1 MNKEEIIKLI
11 QQELMEALAEEDE
24 EVDMIDENENFMH
37 LGISSVQALTIINS
51 LKKKLDLEISPVALF
66 EYKTISDFAEY
77 LANGAED
84 ADEE

>member
-1 MNKEEIIKLI
+1 
-11 QQELMEALAEEDE
+11 MESLAEEGD

-37 LGISSVQALTIINS
+37 LGISSVHALTIINS
-51 LKKKLDLEISPVALF
+51 LKKKLDLEISPVALL